1 MSIGE
6 NIKKIRNNNGLTQE
20 ALANEIGITRPML
33 TQIERGTKTL
43 TLPLAIAL
51 ADELHCSVYDFIT
64 GKEQE
69 I

>member
-6 NIKKIRNNNGLTQE
+6 NIKKIRNSNGLTQE
-20 ALANEIGITRPML
+20 ALANKVGITRPML
-33 TQIERGTKTL
+33 TQIERGTKTP

-51 ADELHCSVYDFIT
+51 ADKLHCSVYDFIT

>member
-1 MSIGE
+1 MSICK
-6 NIKKIRNNNGLTQE
+6 NVKKIRNN
-20 ALANEIGITRPML
+20 IGITQAELAARVGITNSML
-33 TQIERGTKTL
+33 SQIERGTKVPS
-43 TLPLAIAL
+43 LPLAIAL

>member
-20 ALANEIGITRPML
+20 ALANEVSITRPML
-33 TQIERGTKTL
+33 AQIERGTKVPS
-43 TLPLAIAL
+43 LPLAIAL

-64 GKEQE
+64 GKERG
-69 I
+69 